1 MPTLPKTTRIARKAE
16 IDLVYRKG
24 RRVSDRL
31 MRVHVRPNDLGFARL
46 AISVP
51 RRLCNAVKRNR
62 WKRMIRESF
71 RLNREKLSAI
81 DLLAIP
87 NRKPDGLKRPE
98 VEKALMGLLRRA
110 KKKGKK

>member
-1 MPTLPKTTRIARKAE
+1 MPTFPKTTRIARKAE
-16 IDLVYRKG
+16 IDLVYREG
-24 RRVSDRL
+24 RRASDQL

-98 VEKALMGLLRRA
+98 VEKALMGLIRRA
-110 KKKGKK
+110 NRKGNK